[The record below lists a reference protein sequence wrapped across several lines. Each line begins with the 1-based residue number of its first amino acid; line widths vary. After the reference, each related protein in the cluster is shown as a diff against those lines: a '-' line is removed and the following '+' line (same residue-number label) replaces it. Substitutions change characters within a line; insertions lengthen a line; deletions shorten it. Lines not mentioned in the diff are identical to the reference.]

1 MHLTKRHLAAFAALA
16 CAACQSGNGDTLP
29 GDSDDDRPYDGI
41 AEDATLRLTGTEP
54 FWGATIAD
62 GELTWS
68 TPENIDGTTIAVRR
82 FAGRGGL
89 SFSGE
94 LDGAA
99 MDVAVTP
106 GDCSDQMSDRTYPF
120 HATVQIGT
128 RQYLGCAWRE
138 GVDVLDAEGD
148 AP

>member
-1 MHLTKRHLAAFAALA
+1 MRVRPVKFCALVLASLT
-16 CAACQSGNGDTLP
+16 ACQSGSDESVPGDT
-29 GDSDDDRPYDGI
+29 SDTEPFSHI
-41 AEDATLRLTGTEP
+41 AEDATLRLLGTEP

-62 GELTWS
+62 GGLIWT
-68 TPENIDGTTIAVRR
+68 TPENIDGTTVTVAR

-99 MDVAVTP
+99 MDVAITP
-106 GDCSDQMSDRTYPF
+106 GECSDGMSDRTYPF
-120 HATVQIGT
+120 HATIQIGA
-128 RQYLGCAWRE
+128 RKYSGCAWRE
-138 GVDVLDAEGD
+138 GADDPDAGNP